1 MKYSPGSPSRL
12 AAFDMDGTILEG
24 RVIYAVAKE
33 LRIMGALKKILRSTS
48 IPYLRSRKV
57 ARLLQRRSIT
67 ELAEVVSVMPLN
79 RGAQSTIE
87 QLKEAKY
94 KVGIISDSYT
104 LATGIIARRLN
115 LDFDIAN
122 VLRVRVDTA
131 TGQLDMPMG
140 WKKIGC
146 GCRQSVCKQYAL
158 RRIAERFGVP
168 MSNTI
173 AVGDSVSDL
182 CMITNAGIGGLV
194 QRDGS
199 GSAHYDG

>member
-1 MKYSPGSPSRL
+1 
-12 AAFDMDGTILEG
+12 
-24 RVIYAVAKE
+24 VATL
-33 LRIMGALKKILRSTS
+33 LRG
-48 IPYLRSRKV
+48 
-57 ARLLQRRSIT
+57 RSIT
-67 ELAEVVSVMPLN
+67 ELTEIVRAMPLN
-79 RGAQSTIE
+79 RGAQSAIE

-104 LATGIIARRLN
+104 LATGIVARKLN

-122 VLRVRVDTA
+122 VLRVRGDAA

-140 WKKIGC
+140 WEKIRC

-158 RRIAERFGVP
+158 RRIAEEFGVS

-182 CMITNAGIGGLV
+182 CMITNAGTGVWFNPTGTTLPV
-194 QRDGS
+194 TAGNTMSTDDLLTVSRYAQENQAVTQTRVN
-199 GSAHYDG
+199 